1 MKISGTG
8 AYYGIVKGWDEIS
21 LLRSRWPEIAAAG
34 GGGYISG
41 YPGTGGNVT
50 FSVSLP
56 NATSAQLKTIVE
68 PIMETIRLQRQKRR
82 VLAGRQVGHEFPTV
96 VGRYQDH
103 HTWEGIQRHTDEFL
117 GSQSAAVQAGSFPG
131 MGQNKIIASWL
142 WSAEDVAKINLKE
155 ALVGSCEN
163 DTYLL
168 NDATMGAGTHNPPFM
183 RGGGNAVNPA
193 FRTAVMRPAAELQWN
208 GTERNE
214 LARRLETAL
223 KFGLALKSLNPAGG
237 TYANEAD
244 PSSPDWQ
251 HAFWGSNYE
260 RLFSIK
266 KKVDPFGVFYCR
278 SCVGSELFED
288 RDGVL
293 CLL

>member
-1 MKISGTG
+1 M
-8 AYYGIVKGWDEIS
+8 GWDEIS
-21 LLRSRWPEIAAAG
+21 FLHSRWPAVAAAG

-41 YPGTGGNVT
+41 YPGAGGNVS

-68 PIMETIRLQRQKRR
+68 PIMETIRLKREKKRR
-82 VLAGRQVGHEFPTV
+82 VIAGRQAGSKSPTI

-103 HTWEGIQRHTDEFL
+103 STWEGVQRHTDEFL
-117 GSQSAAVQAGSFPG
+117 GSQNIAVQAGSFPG
-131 MGQNKIIASWL
+131 MGQNKILASWL
-142 WSAEDVAKINLKE
+142 WSAEDVAKVNLKE
-155 ALVGSCEN
+155 ALVGAFEK

-168 NDATMGAGTHNPPFM
+168 NDATMGVGTHKPPFM

-208 GTERNE
+208 GTDQKE
-214 LARRLETAL
+214 LARRTETAL

-244 PSSPDWQ
+244 PYFPDWQ

-266 KKVDPFGVFYCR
+266 RKLDPFGVFYCR

-293 CLL
+293 CRL